1 MGVVSVSSSAAR
13 TPLGLSAKLSARLSQ
28 PRRPGALSFKTGKT
42 KNATLVVPQESH
54 PLPMETSKENEKRVK
69 RAGRRPK
76 RVEAVSVDQATP
88 STLELDYNEAAAKLE
103 HIYKRSPASSEC
115 ETELLKEREGK
126 RGRQRKAVEETNVE
140 ANKGTT
146 YTVVRSGRR
155 KSKRLSLDKRIALRK
170 KKDIEALTL
179 SQRKKLT
186 EHDEDEKI
194 DRLVREYS
202 ASTDFGSLDWKKM
215 KIPSVLSSTEHAW
228 LFKLMQPLKVSMTLV
243 KYF

>member
-28 PRRPGALSFKTGKT
+28 PRRPAALSFKTGKT
-42 KNATLVVPQESH
+42 KNAALVVPQESH

-146 YTVVRSGRR
+146 YAVVRSGRR